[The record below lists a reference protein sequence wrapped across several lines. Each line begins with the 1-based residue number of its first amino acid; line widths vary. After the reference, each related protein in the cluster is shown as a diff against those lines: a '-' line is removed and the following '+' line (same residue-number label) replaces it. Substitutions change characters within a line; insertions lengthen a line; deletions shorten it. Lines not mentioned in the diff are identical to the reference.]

1 MQRQILFRGFHPC
14 DGPET
19 IVVDGEKVKGRWVE
33 GYYVERDNKSWIYPA
48 SNQMISKSLAREL
61 RPFHSAKSTQKIMKE
76 VFPVLPSTVG
86 QYTNIDVRREA
97 WPQSE
102 KHKIFTG
109 DMLGE
114 WGEDEN
120 GNECV
125 CVLGVVTYWERE
137 GRYVLADENGFCNDW
152 TLEDEAQP
160 ENWPHLIHC
169 GTVFDEE
176 NYDGR

>member
-1 MQRQILFRGFHPC
+1 MRELLFRGFHPC
-14 DGPET
+14 DGLDT

-86 QYTNIDVRREA
+86 QYTGLTDKNGKR
-97 WPQSE
+97 
-102 KHKIFTG
+102 IFEG
-109 DMLGE
+109 DRLRWDEDE
-114 WGEDEN
+114 WGGPNIEEVKWDYD
-120 GNECV
+120 
-125 CVLGVVTYWERE
+125 LISTRKSDWEE
-137 GRYVLADENGFCNDW
+137 FC
-152 TLEDEAQP
+152 EV
-160 ENWPHLIHC
+160 I

-176 NYDGR
+176 AHQ

>member
-1 MQRQILFRGFHPC
+1 MREILFRGFHPC

-86 QYTNIDVRREA
+86 QYTGLKDKNGKRIFEGDIVRRETDYYG
-97 WPQSE
+97 
-102 KHKIFTG
+102 KHNIYDEPVVWENDIENDSF
-109 DMLGE
+109 GE
-114 WGEDEN
+114 PYTSGYCIHG
-120 GNECV
+120 GN
-125 CVLGVVTYWERE
+125 WE
-137 GRYVLADENGFCNDW
+137 
-152 TLEDEAQP
+152 
-160 ENWPHLIHC
+160 II

-176 NYDGR
+176 AE